1 MRLQVPIQG
10 WEYRLLAWAQEPLRS
25 LTTKEHV
32 HSNQELLQAAYRYCE
47 ALTLFHSRTFYVASS
62 LLPTAKRR
70 AARALYA
77 FCRITDNLVD
87 ESHNAAQSEAD
98 VEDWRLTISQPHPPA
113 NEPVALAWVDTQARF
128 QIPSGYAE
136 QLIQGVKRDLTQK
149 RYANFN
155 DLAEYSYG
163 VASTVGL
170 MVMHIV
176 GFENK
181 DAMPYAVKL
190 GVALQLTNILRDIA
204 DDWRS
209 GRVYLPQDEL
219 VEFSLCD
226 ADIGAGKV
234 DDRWRA
240 FMKRQIERNRQLYA
254 ESHHGIR
261 LLNPDGRFAIA
272 AAAGLYQGI
281 LDDIEARDYNVFGY
295 RARVSN
301 WGKLCRL
308 PGIWWSI

>member
-1 MRLQVPIQG
+1 MRIEVPIQG
-10 WEYRLLAWAQEPLRS
+10 WEYQLLAWAQEPLRS
-25 LTTKEHV
+25 LATKEHI
-32 HSNQELLQAAYRYCE
+32 HSNREMLAAAYRYCE
-47 ALTLFHSRTFYVASS
+47 ALTRFHSRTFYLASS
-62 LLPTAKRR
+62 LLPAEKRR

-87 ESHNAAQSEAD
+87 ESHNEAHATTALD
-98 VEDWRLTISQPHPPA
+98 DWRVTISQPHPPA
-113 NEPVALAWVDTQARF
+113 NEPIALAWTDTQARF

-136 QLIQGVKRDLTQK
+136 QLIEGVKRDLTQK

-176 GFENK
+176 GFENE
-181 DAMPYAVKL
+181 DAVPYAVKL

-204 DDWRS
+204 DDWQA

-219 VEFSLCD
+219 AEFGLSD
-226 ADIGAGKV
+226 ADIGRARV
-234 DDRWRA
+234 DERWRA
-240 FMKRQIERNRQLYA
+240 FMKLQIERNRQLYA
-254 ESHHGIR
+254 ESQRGIR
-261 LLNPDGRFAIA
+261 LLNSDGRFAIA

-281 LDDIEARDYNVFGY
+281 LDDIELRDYNLFGY

-301 WGKLCRL
+301 WGKLRRL